1 MQINKKYGYIR
12 VSSKS
17 QESNSSIKYKKEQLI
32 QNGIQPENIRIE
44 VGSAT
49 NEIKN
54 RLVFQKL
61 IQEELKSNDLLMVPK
76 IDRCSRNTLK
86 FLKLQDILFK
96 KNITFV
102 ALDLPTSID
111 LATNKLIATTLS
123 GIAEFENN
131 RRKER
136 QKQGIRAAQKEGK
149 YTGRKS
155 IINKTLIQKVKNL
168 KENKNLSVTEIAKV
182 LGISRPTIYK
192 ILKQELNYVPYN
204 RLVKATKGET
214 NESTFES
221 ENLVVDW
228 IGFNI
233 QGLLDRKQVKQIAK
247 YLFQNFGFNS
257 TFAVRSD
264 GKEEILFN
272 DSKNKDQVFFKIYK
286 YSNIYWDGI
295 KIDFSGHNG
304 HQFYKVIVANQ
315 VNWKVFNHQ
324 KDIRLSRLDLCY
336 SCKKTNDKI
345 NFESF
350 LKQCYD
356 KVARNKAIKNTS
368 LQQNSLS
375 WIFKIGK

>member
-17 QESNSSIKYKKEQLI
+17 QESNSSIKYQKEQLI

-61 IQEELKSNDLLMVPK
+61 IQEELKSNDLLMVTK
-76 IDRCSRNTLK
+76 IDRCSRNTLE

-131 RRKER
+131 RRKDR
-136 QKQGIRAAQKEGK
+136 QKQGIGAAQQQGK

-155 IINKTLIQKVKNL
+155 IINQTLIQKVKIL

-214 NESTFES
+214 DET
-221 ENLVVDW
+221 
-228 IGFNI
+228 
-233 QGLLDRKQVKQIAK
+233 K
-247 YLFQNFGFNS
+247 
-257 TFAVRSD
+257 
-264 GKEEILFN
+264 
-272 DSKNKDQVFFKIYK
+272 
-286 YSNIYWDGI
+286 
-295 KIDFSGHNG
+295 
-304 HQFYKVIVANQ
+304 
-315 VNWKVFNHQ
+315 
-324 KDIRLSRLDLCY
+324 
-336 SCKKTNDKI
+336 
-345 NFESF
+345 
-350 LKQCYD
+350 
-356 KVARNKAIKNTS
+356 
-368 LQQNSLS
+368 
-375 WIFKIGK
+375 